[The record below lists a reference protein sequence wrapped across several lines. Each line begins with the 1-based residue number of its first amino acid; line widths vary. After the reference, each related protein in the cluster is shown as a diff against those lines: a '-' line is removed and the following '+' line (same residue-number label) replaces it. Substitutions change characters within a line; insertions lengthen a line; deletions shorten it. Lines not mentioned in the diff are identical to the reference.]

1 MKVLNRPMFRYG
13 GPIKEGVMSGIK
25 ERVPYKTGG
34 NYFSNLGG
42 AIANFYNPIKKAR
55 PIQKIIKKLKVDIPP
70 SRVPNTSGMGG
81 VTLTPAQIKAGMGT
95 KGVPF
100 LTRAKQFAQ
109 RNPIYTGIG
118 APLVASGAIT
128 ATPPVAKGL
137 YGLGKSGVMQLA
149 DLAVPD
155 FIFDQDQYFKD
166 KEKEKLE
173 EDIKTSTQTAN
184 EKRIK
189 ELEALL
195 ATDTSENQGK
205 TEEEIRKERIQKYR
219 DIVDNKGMNKQYAYN
234 SLIAAS
240 AAVNEAGG
248 DLKGAIRDGSLINR
262 IIQSTSKAFDKPAKT
277 KDAIDTLILKGEIEA
292 DIAAGKPST
301 YLKAAQDMVST
312 GAAKNITEAMKKL
325 TKSETDMSTTLGAI
339 LAKGNRLDEK
349 TVGVAYREETGNIP
363 AGSIK
368 ISEVNEWKDD
378 NKGKNEVDYVK
389 EIMKISELA
398 PGDYI
403 IGERVV
409 TVDEDKSVSF
419 FY

>member
-166 KEKEKLE
+166 KEK
-173 EDIKTSTQTAN
+173 
-184 EKRIK
+184 
-189 ELEALL
+189 
-195 ATDTSENQGK
+195 
-205 TEEEIRKERIQKYR
+205 
-219 DIVDNKGMNKQYAYN
+219 
-234 SLIAAS
+234 
-240 AAVNEAGG
+240 
-248 DLKGAIRDGSLINR
+248 
-262 IIQSTSKAFDKPAKT
+262 
-277 KDAIDTLILKGEIEA
+277 
-292 DIAAGKPST
+292 
-301 YLKAAQDMVST
+301 
-312 GAAKNITEAMKKL
+312 
-325 TKSETDMSTTLGAI
+325 
-339 LAKGNRLDEK
+339 
-349 TVGVAYREETGNIP
+349 
-363 AGSIK
+363 
-368 ISEVNEWKDD
+368 
-378 NKGKNEVDYVK
+378 
-389 EIMKISELA
+389 
-398 PGDYI
+398 
-403 IGERVV
+403 
-409 TVDEDKSVSF
+409 
-419 FY
+419 